1 MLIKYYPNGNNERAI
16 SQAVDV
22 LADGGI
28 LIYPTD
34 SVYAIGCHALKERAV
49 EKVCRLKGINPA
61 KNHLSVICYDM
72 SAISQYARI
81 NNSVFKLMKRNLPGP
96 FTFILPGLSRLP
108 KVFRGR
114 GGGEVGIRMPDHP
127 FLREL
132 LERLEAP
139 ILTASL
145 PPIGDEE
152 EYTTN
157 AELIDEAFGAQVD
170 LVVDGGEGVA
180 EVTTVVDCTGEE
192 PEVVRQGKGI
202 LRSV

>member
-1 MLIKYYPNGNNERAI
+1 
-16 SQAVDV
+16 
-22 LADGGI
+22 
-28 LIYPTD
+28 
-34 SVYAIGCHALKERAV
+34 
-49 EKVCRLKGINPA
+49 
-61 KNHLSVICYDM
+61 
-72 SAISQYARI
+72 
-81 NNSVFKLMKRNLPGP
+81 
-96 FTFILPGLSRLP
+96 
-108 KVFRGR
+108 
-114 GGGEVGIRMPDHP
+114 MPDHP

-180 EVTTVVDCTGEE
+180 EVTTVVDCTGAE
-192 PEVVRQGKGI
+192 PEIVRQGKGI